1 MYMLTGYKNG
11 RDPAVLY
18 YSAAACFAS
27 LVPEAAAQ
35 LLLQGD
41 RFLANND
48 EIRQIMRDEFDYI
61 GNLPLDVFS
70 VFIDHM
76 GDCDRTATELQ
87 SGSLLAARRAQAY
100 AYIWTHFH

>member
-48 EIRQIMRDEFDYI
+48 EIRQSMRDEFDYI
-61 GNLPLDVFS
+61 GNPGGELRVWPQPPAPSPQSLALSIQLP
-70 VFIDHM
+70 I
-76 GDCDRTATELQ
+76 
-87 SGSLLAARRAQAY
+87 
-100 AYIWTHFH
+100 